1 MNYKVYSGHIEFS
14 KDDGIFWRKVLGLPA
29 SISISISNFAVFDA
43 RAPSSSD
50 SENSKVLGSV
60 DVSA

>member
-1 MNYKVYSGHIEFS
+1 MNYKVYSSHIEFS

-29 SISISISNFAVFDA
+29 SISNFAVFDA

-60 DVSA
+60 DLSA